1 MNEPQTIVFC
11 TSTSLKSNAI
21 KGPVHKSRSLIIIG
35 LINNS
40 MLTVYRIY
48 LYEPFITF
56 FLKKGKNNA
65 RFE

>member
-11 TSTSLKSNAI
+11 TSMSLKSNAI
-21 KGPVHKSRSLIIIG
+21 KGPVHKSRSLIIIR

-40 MLTVYRIY
+40 MLTMYHIY
-48 LYEPFITF
+48 LYVPFITF
-56 FLKKGKNNA
+56 FLKKGKNDA

>member
-21 KGPVHKSRSLIIIG
+21 KGPVHKSRSLIIG

-48 LYEPFITF
+48 LYVPFITF
-56 FLKKGKNNA
+56 FLKKGKNDA